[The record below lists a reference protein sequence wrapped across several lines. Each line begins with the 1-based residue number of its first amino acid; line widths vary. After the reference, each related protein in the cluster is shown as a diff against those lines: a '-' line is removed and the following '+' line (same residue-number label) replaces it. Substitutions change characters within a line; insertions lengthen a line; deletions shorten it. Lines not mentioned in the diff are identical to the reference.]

1 MLPQGNQYRCCDT
14 LAPSSVLEPNLTEIE
29 LDIDSSESVSV
40 LEIQIPQAARV
51 ALPPD
56 LGTTL
61 TPPSPLL
68 ARIFTSTQV
77 FFPVQHVHS
86 PVM

>member
-56 LGTTL
+56 LGTN
-61 TPPSPLL
+61 PNPSLPS
-68 ARIFTSTQV
+68 ASTN
-77 FFPVQHVHS
+77 FSLDAGLFPS
-86 PVM
+86 ATCT